1 MAGIL
6 DFLDAIRA
14 ERKRFAA
21 MKTRGERFTVPRDG
35 MAGVETILYRPEKA
49 EGTLPVIFNMH
60 GGAWVGGD
68 AVLMESFCQYLAD
81 EIPAFVVNVNY
92 TKADV
97 QPFAY
102 MQTEVCDAVKYFA
115 ANAEKYGIDPCRM
128 AVGGHSAGAHIAA
141 GAAMMLKE
149 QGIDLACQMLVYPC
163 VDMELYH
170 ERLDGIMFPDGNFR
184 HRWASPLFA
193 SDKELSGLA
202 PAIIIVCGIDE
213 LRPQGIGY
221 AKRLM
226 GAAVPVKVK
235 EYPKALHGFLEVN
248 RPDYPTDDRQNPEQ
262 AGYARDCE
270 RYLANELR
278 ACFNE
283 AAK

>member
-6 DFLDAIRA
+6 EFLDAIRA

-21 MKTRGERFTVPRDG
+21 MQTRGERFTIPRDG

-49 EGTLPVIFNMH
+49 EGKLPVLFNMH

-81 EIPAFVVNVNY
+81 NIPALVVNVNY

-97 QPFAY
+97 QPFPY

-115 ANAEKYGIDPCRM
+115 ANAEKYGIDKGRM

-213 LRPQGIGY
+213 LRPHGIGY

-248 RPDYPTDDRQNPEQ
+248 RPDYPADDRQNPEQ

-270 RYLANELR
+270 RYLTNELR